1 MTPIEYTDLQLDALR
16 ELANIGSGTAGTA
29 LSQLLGRPVD
39 ISVPTAAALPLADA
53 VDAAGNPEDAVFA
66 VVMPIFG
73 DLDGDVLLMFPP
85 EDAKSICALLGVDV
99 TTEEGRSAIG
109 EICNI
114 LGTSYVNALAQMTGL
129 EVEPRPPAT
138 TFDMIGAIVST
149 VLAQRADGSSLA
161 LMLDSELIVE
171 GEACSLSFML
181 LPSQAGVCDLLERV
195 GVA

>member
-1 MTPIEYTDLQLDALR
+1 M
-16 ELANIGSGTAGTA
+16 
-29 LSQLLGRPVD
+29 
-39 ISVPTAAALPLADA
+39 
-53 VDAAGNPEDAVFA
+53 
-66 VVMPIFG
+66 
-73 DLDGDVLLMFPP
+73 
-85 EDAKSICALLGVDV
+85 DV

-138 TFDMIGAIVST
+138 TFDMIGAIVSS

-181 LPSQAGVCDLLERV
+181 LPSQAGVCDLLERI